1 MTCKKEPELAVKGV
15 LDWVRQERKDRLDRE
30 VREAGRKARRDAN
43 NQQQVGS
50 SFARMGVVSPP
61 PPPTTTTTTT
71 TFSTAVEATSVGQ
84 QLPLEPSTPGTPFM
98 DLAGIAEEARQHV
111 EQRLGLTFGSIDDED
126 LTSHPS
132 GDKPVVNGTME
143 SGFITPPGT

>member
-61 PPPTTTTTTT
+61 PTTTTT
-71 TFSTAVEATSVGQ
+71 TFSTAAAGTSVGQ
-84 QLPLEPSTPGTPFM
+84 QQPLEPSTPGTPFM

-111 EQRLGLTFGSIDDED
+111 EQRLGLTFGSIDDD
-126 LTSHPS
+126 LGPS
-132 GDKPVVNGTME
+132 GDKPVVVNGTTE